1 MSGMLRNAW
10 DALWGRGEYSVTVP
24 PMDGALR
31 PNAALDEAETLLS
44 ADGIDNLAVHGGR
57 LYYTQGK
64 SLLVLD
70 AIGAAPRP
78 VAEFGSEISALAIA
92 DSGKTAV
99 GLDEGE
105 LLVANS
111 PEEAGKGA
119 AQSFNKPANV
129 TALAFSPKGE
139 LYVCLGSSQH
149 RPSEWKR
156 DLMMRNASGSVW
168 RIAAGAPE
176 MIGDN
181 LAFPN
186 GIGFFADGSPV
197 IVEAWKNRLL
207 KRGGDAR
214 WQSLLIDLPGYPG
227 RIAPAADGG
236 LWLAVFAPRSQM
248 IEFVLREKL
257 YRERM
262 VERIDEQFWMAP
274 SLRGGKSFKEPLQ
287 GGGVKHL
294 GIHKPWGPTRSYG
307 LVVKLDARGLPVLS
321 QHSRSDGHRHGITS
335 VLEWNGRTVAASKGD
350 GVMISLIDLA
360 SADNGADKA

>member
-1 MSGMLRNAW
+1 MNGMLRNAW
-10 DALWGRGEYSVTVP
+10 DALWGRGEHSVTVP

-31 PNAALDEAETLLS
+31 PNAALDEAEALLT
-44 ADGIDNLAVHGGR
+44 ADGIDNLAVHKGR
-57 LYYTQGK
+57 LYFTQGK
-64 SLLVLD
+64 TLLVLE
-70 AIGAAPRP
+70 AAGATARP
-78 VAEFGSEISALAIA
+78 VAAFGSDISALAIA

-99 GLDEGE
+99 GLDEGK
-105 LLVANS
+105 LLLAAS
-111 PEEAGKGA
+111 PEEVGTGA
-119 AQSFNKPANV
+119 ALAFSRPANV

-139 LYVCLGSSQH
+139 LYVCLGSTQH
-149 RPSEWKR
+149 RPSQWKR
-156 DLMMRNASGSVW
+156 DLMMRNTSGSVW
-168 RIAAGAPE
+168 RVGAGGGVPE
-176 MIGDN
+176 QIGDN

-186 GIGFFADGSPV
+186 GVGFLTDGAPV

-207 KRGGDAR
+207 KRGGDGR
-214 WQSLLIDLPGYPG
+214 WQPLLIDLPGYPG
-227 RIAPAADGG
+227 RIAPASDGG

-274 SLRGGKSFKEPLQ
+274 TLRGGKSFKEPLQ

-321 QHSRSDGHRHGITS
+321 QHSRSDGNRHGITS

-350 GVMISLIDLA
+350 GVLISLIDFA
-360 SADNGADKA
+360 GADKA